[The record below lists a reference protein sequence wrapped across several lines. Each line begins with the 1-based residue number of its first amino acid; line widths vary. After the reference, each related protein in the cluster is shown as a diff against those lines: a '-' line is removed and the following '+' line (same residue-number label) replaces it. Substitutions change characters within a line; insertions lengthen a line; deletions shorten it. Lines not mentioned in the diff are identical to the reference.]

1 MAGGKIRSHV
11 WFNFF
16 FFFSYGL
23 VWFFFPS
30 VICAER
36 HFICFMIFAA
46 QRDWSKR
53 LEYKDSKTLWD
64 YKVEHDSDTLVPAK
78 HNSSWKY

>member
-1 MAGGKIRSHV
+1 MFDGQAVKSDLMFGSI
-11 WFNFF
+11 FF
-16 FFFSYGL
+16 FFFSTVL
-23 VWFFFPS
+23 CDFFFPT

-53 LEYKDSKTLWD
+53 LEYKDSKTL
-64 YKVEHDSDTLVPAK
+64 
-78 HNSSWKY
+78 